1 MIGILF
7 LILHIIVFGA
17 VGFVLGVVF
26 EWQYAKQN
34 TLLDCKNTKLYL
46 FISLILGF
54 GFMFFDELI
63 GLIQFKKLCNQSSIV
78 FLHNPNEIRNKNLI
92 EVRYKK
98 SNVRFSFLEIYYYKR
113 EYVDSHGEKYIIVYP
128 YVAKGGWISKVLNG
142 TVGGE
147 KTPFLFSNR
156 YCNLHYIN
164 SIDKLYN
171 FNIVKEIDF

>member
-26 EWQYAKQN
+26 EWQYAEQN

-78 FLHNPNEIRNKNLI
+78 FLHNPNEIKNKDLI

-98 SNVRFSFLEIYYYKR
+98 SNVGFSFLEIYYYKR

-128 YVAKGGWISKVLNG
+128 YVAKGGVDFKSIEWSCRGRENA
-142 TVGGE
+142 
-147 KTPFLFSNR
+147 FS
-156 YCNLHYIN
+156 L
-164 SIDKLYN
+164 L
-171 FNIVKEIDF
+171 

>member
-1 MIGILF
+1 MIGILL

-17 VGFVLGVVF
+17 VGFVLGVAF

-34 TLLDCKNTKLYL
+34 TLLDCKKTKLYL

-63 GLIQFKKLCNQSSIV
+63 GLIQFEKLCNQSSIV

-98 SNVRFSFLEIYYYKR
+98 SNVRFSFLEYDI
-113 EYVDSHGEKYIIVYP
+113 
-128 YVAKGGWISKVLNG
+128 L
-142 TVGGE
+142 
-147 KTPFLFSNR
+147 TPSAYDLM
-156 YCNLHYIN
+156 
-164 SIDKLYN
+164 
-171 FNIVKEIDF
+171 